1 MSVLST
7 TLSADLVHQSHRPS
21 GPSSS
26 PALHLLP
33 QKRNQKSSIPHE
45 ISQKSLNPSLTPM
58 SQLFFFGVL
67 PRKKVTP
74 KSFLHS
80 GPLSAPLVRLALRL
94 RLRSPPEHRS
104 SWLQI
109 SSAACLS
116 CSSLM
121 LSSSSLAPPV
131 ARGVRASRSCR
142 AVVIS
147 RTSSSSRALADF
159 LYCVR
164 RNDRARSDDAARVA
178 PTCLGTC
185 RAPVAKPA
193 EVAVEAMVLCV
204 RCVSVGEWWW
214 VGGYVGRYV
223 SEVGFSPRE
232 QTAGAG
238 ASRG

>member
-1 MSVLST
+1 
-7 TLSADLVHQSHRPS
+7 
-21 GPSSS
+21 
-26 PALHLLP
+26 
-33 QKRNQKSSIPHE
+33 
-45 ISQKSLNPSLTPM
+45 
-58 SQLFFFGVL
+58 
-67 PRKKVTP
+67 
-74 KSFLHS
+74 
-80 GPLSAPLVRLALRL
+80 
-94 RLRSPPEHRS
+94 
-104 SWLQI
+104 
-109 SSAACLS
+109 
-116 CSSLM
+116 M

-185 RAPVAKPA
+185 SAPVAKPA

-204 RCVSVGEWWW
+204 GEGWCWW

-223 SEVGFSPRE
+223 SKVGFFLLENKRLRPLVLELCVVDVSSLGVE
-232 QTAGAG
+232 
-238 ASRG
+238 RGRVEVDEKLKTVGVRAKPERSNDGRVNSGDSITFWPFNPPHVS